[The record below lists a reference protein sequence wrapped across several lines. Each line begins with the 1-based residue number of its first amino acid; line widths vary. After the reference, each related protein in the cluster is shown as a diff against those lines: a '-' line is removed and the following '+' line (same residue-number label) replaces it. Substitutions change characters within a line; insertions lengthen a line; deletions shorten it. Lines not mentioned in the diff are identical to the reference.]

1 MNNFFTFFEYEDLRV
16 NIKKN
21 DFSHVLINRNKIN
34 EKDGI
39 YIIGTNSRSLNLF
52 LDEKNSVELHL
63 TRLISYLKNKYPN
76 QFIYYCPHRMD
87 LNNKELNSLMKE
99 NGISI
104 MSTSFPVELNFL
116 INDIT
121 PFMVVGFY
129 SMAMNTLYRLYPQAY
144 FFNIKLAFCDKKMKR
159 QYQQIEENME
169 LNGIKSLYL
178 Q

>member
-1 MNNFFTFFEYEDLRV
+1 
-16 NIKKN
+16 
-21 DFSHVLINRNKIN
+21 
-34 EKDGI
+34 
-39 YIIGTNSRSLNLF
+39 
-52 LDEKNSVELHL
+52 
-63 TRLISYLKNKYPN
+63 
-76 QFIYYCPHRMD
+76 MD

-144 FFNIKLAFCDKKMKR
+144 FLI
-159 QYQQIEENME
+159 
-169 LNGIKSLYL
+169 
-178 Q
+178 

>member
-39 YIIGTNSRSLNLF
+39 YIIGTNSRSLNHF
-52 LDEKNSVELHL
+52 LDEK
-63 TRLISYLKNKYPN
+63 
-76 QFIYYCPHRMD
+76 IYYCPHRMD

>member
-1 MNNFFTFFEYEDLRV
+1 
-16 NIKKN
+16 
-21 DFSHVLINRNKIN
+21 
-34 EKDGI
+34 
-39 YIIGTNSRSLNLF
+39 
-52 LDEKNSVELHL
+52 
-63 TRLISYLKNKYPN
+63 
-76 QFIYYCPHRMD
+76 MD

-104 MSTSFPVELNFL
+104 MSTGFPVELNFL

-129 SMAMNTLYRLYPQAY
+129 SMAMNTLYRLYPQAC